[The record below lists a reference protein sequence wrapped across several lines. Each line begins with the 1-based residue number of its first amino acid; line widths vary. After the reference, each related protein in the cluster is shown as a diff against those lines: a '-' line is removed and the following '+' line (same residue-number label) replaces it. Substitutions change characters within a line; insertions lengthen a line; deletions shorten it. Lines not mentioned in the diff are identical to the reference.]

1 MDIKAVVGKK
11 QQAAVVGPTTA
22 AAACCFFPT
31 MHLRYLWHAY
41 SAYL

>member
-11 QQAAVVGPTTA
+11 QQAAVVGSTTA

-41 SAYL
+41 STYL